1 MTSTATAPIDPIDP
15 TDPIAAA
22 AALGVGARVT
32 LSVMADDYVR
42 VITQAISAVETH
54 DLEVDTDKVS
64 TFVRGPEHRIA
75 EYLRDLIGAAS
86 AHGHHVVATVMISRG
101 CPGEVCGV
109 VGPPQAPTPH
119 LAPAGVP
126 VQAQW
131 SLYPLFD
138 PDGGARPGDHL
149 APVWAAIER
158 AKQAGTYLRSEHF
171 ATTLQGDL
179 ADVLVT
185 MLDTWLAAAQATQ
198 HVVTHA
204 TIVANSP
211 AASQD
216 LR

>member
-1 MTSTATAPIDPIDP
+1 MNTSTATQS
-15 TDPIAAA
+15 DPIATA
-22 AALGVGARVT
+22 AALGVGARIT
-32 LSVMADDYVR
+32 LSVMADDYVS
-42 VITQAISAVETH
+42 VITDALTAVETH
-54 DLEVDTDKVS
+54 DLEIDTDKVS

-75 EYLRDLIGAAS
+75 TYLCDLVAAAARS
-86 AHGHHVVATVMISRG
+86 GHHVVATVMISRG
-101 CPGEVCGV
+101 CPGEVCGTV
-109 VGPPQAPTPH
+109 PPPAVEPPSLEPTGTH
-119 LAPAGVP
+119 

-138 PDGGARPGDHL
+138 PRDDGDAPDGDHL

-158 AKQAGTYLRSEHF
+158 AREAGTYLRSEHF
-171 ATTLQGDL
+171 ATTLHGDI

-185 MLDTWLAAAQATQ
+185 MFDTWLAAAQVTQ

-211 AASQD
+211 ATSEA

>member
-1 MTSTATAPIDPIDP
+1 MNTSTATTSTAQP
-15 TDPIAAA
+15 DPIAVA
-22 AALGVGARVT
+22 AALGIGARVT
-32 LSVMADDYVR
+32 LSVMTDDYVR
-42 VITQAISAVETH
+42 VITQAIADTPTH
-54 DLEVDTDKVS
+54 GLEVDTDRVS

-75 EYLRDLIGAAS
+75 EYLRDLIGAAAS
-86 AHGHHVVATVMISRG
+86 DGHHVVATVMISRG
-101 CPGEVCGV
+101 CPGEVCGTV
-109 VGPPQAPTPH
+109 APPAVPTPR
-119 LAPAGVP
+119 LEPAGVP

-158 AKQAGTYLRSEHF
+158 AREAGTYLRSEHF
-171 ATTLQGDL
+171 ATTLQGDV

-185 MLDTWLAAAQATQ
+185 MVDTWLAAAQATQ

-211 AASQD
+211 AASED